1 MFPLFPLHPSRVAE
15 NYATRGVYSG
25 WNRCCNLRSQHM
37 KPERSHSLTPSSIAL
52 EFRNVSLAFEERPL
66 LDRISFAVPR
76 GAMRILV
83 GPSNC
88 GKSTLLKLGIGLLQ
102 PNSGQVFL
110 LGEEISS
117 LPEEKLFTLRNRIG
131 VVLQTDALFS
141 MSVAENVAY
150 RLPHLGW
157 EEEAIE
163 AEVRRVLHIV
173 GLDEAYELMPEELS
187 GGMSRRA
194 AIARAIAGSP
204 ELMFYDSPCSGLD
217 PITSRRLLREVL
229 RQRDIEQVSSIYVTQ
244 NLDEVRYLCSHLY
257 EENAAGEAHVRPENE
272 AFCLTTTRVL
282 MLSEGQILFEGS
294 AKSFWETNNET
305 IRQFHC

>member
-1 MFPLFPLHPSRVAE
+1 MKSGPPQP
-15 NYATRGVYSG
+15 AT
-25 WNRCCNLRSQHM
+25 CA
-37 KPERSHSLTPSSIAL
+37 AL
-52 EFRNVSLAFEERPL
+52 EFRDVTISFDERVL
-66 LDRISFAVPR
+66 LNRISLAVPR

-88 GKSTLLKLGIGLLQ
+88 GKSTVLKLGMGLLQ
-102 PNSGQVFL
+102 PDSGQVFL
-110 LGEEISS
+110 LGEEISA
-117 LPEEKLFTLRNRIG
+117 LPEEELFTLRHRIG

-157 EEEAIE
+157 EAEAIE

-173 GLDEAYELMPEELS
+173 GLDEAYDLRPEELS

-194 AIARAIAGSP
+194 AIARALAGSP

-229 RQRDIEQVSSIYVTQ
+229 RQRDSEQVSSIYVTQ

-257 EENAAGEAHVRPENE
+257 EVNAAGEAHLRPENE
-272 AFCLTTTRVL
+272 EFCLTTTRVL
-282 MLSEGQILFEGS
+282 MLAEGQLIFEGR
-294 AKSFWETNNET
+294 AQSFWEANDET
-305 IRQFHC
+305 IRQFRT

>member
-1 MFPLFPLHPSRVAE
+1 
-15 NYATRGVYSG
+15 
-25 WNRCCNLRSQHM
+25 M
-37 KPERSHSLTPSSIAL
+37 KPERSPHPIPSSAAL
-52 EFRNVSLAFEERPL
+52 EFRDVVISFDERVL

-88 GKSTLLKLGIGLLQ
+88 GKSTVLKLGIGLLQ
-102 PNSGQVFL
+102 PDSGQVFL
-110 LGEEISS
+110 LGEEISAE
-117 LPEEKLFTLRNRIG
+117 PEEKLFTLRNRIG

-173 GLDEAYELMPEELS
+173 GLDDAYDLMPEELS

-257 EENAAGEAHVRPENE
+257 EENAAGEAHLRPENE

-282 MLSEGQILFEGS
+282 MLAEGQILFDGR
-294 AKSFWETNNET
+294 AQSFWETNNET